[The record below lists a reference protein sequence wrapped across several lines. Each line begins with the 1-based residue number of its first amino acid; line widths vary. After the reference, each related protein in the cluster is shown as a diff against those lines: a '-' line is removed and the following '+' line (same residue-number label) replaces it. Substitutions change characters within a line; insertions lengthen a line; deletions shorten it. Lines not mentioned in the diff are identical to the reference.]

1 MPKESVRF
9 REGEEEGGMGNK
21 TAISMTKKEK
31 KEGGEQRVTKAST
44 IRTDKGGKRKKK
56 KGKRNGRK
64 RRREKER
71 GSLKV
76 DKEITKKTLHAEE
89 SRKRDTR
96 ETITSTS

>member
-56 KGKRNGRK
+56 RKKERTKKKKGERK
-64 RRREKER
+64 RIVEN
-71 GSLKV
+71 
-76 DKEITKKTLHAEE
+76 KEITKKALHAEE